1 MNLREQENA
10 ASLEKHLKE
19 CAESNKKRLAEMD
32 VLRMRDEELR
42 IPKDL
47 GFWERKRKQTQA
59 LRNKVLAM
67 KMAEDVK

>member
-19 CAESNKKRLAEMD
+19 CAESNKKRLVEMD

-47 GFWERKRKQTQA
+47 GFWERKRKQTQV